1 MRPALAAAVA
11 RVELKRLFRSRTY
24 WIPLAILSSLLFAFI
39 PAMILQAAV
48 GAKPPSVEKTLSDA
62 VDALPIM
69 IRQSIQGDRPGTQL
83 AYGIAVFLLA
93 PIAVVVPMTISSAVG
108 ANTVVG
114 ERERGTGEF
123 LAHSPLSDME
133 IYMGKLAASLFPG
146 YAANVAGFAVY
157 SLIVN
162 VIVGPHVGGWFFP
175 TPGWWMLIFWV
186 VPPYIA
192 VALTV
197 IIRLSAG
204 ARTAA
209 AAQQSATLVTVPV
222 ILLSYFFTIGLL
234 YRPTVLGVAAGAFG
248 WAVAALGA
256 RSGARAVRRD
266 RLIEFGSSR

>member
-11 RVELKRLFRSRTY
+11 RVELQRLFRSRTY
-24 WIPLAILSSLLFAFI
+24 WIPLAILSGLLFVLI
-39 PAMILQAAV
+39 PGMILQAAV
-48 GAKPPSVEKTLSDA
+48 RSKPPKVEQTLSDA
-62 VDALPIM
+62 VEALPVM
-69 IRQSIQGDRPGTQL
+69 VRQSIQGDRPGTQL

-93 PIAVVVPMTISSAVG
+93 PIAVVVPMAVSSAVG
-108 ANTVVG
+108 ANAVVG

-133 IYMGKLAASLFPG
+133 IYLGKLAASLFPG
-146 YAANVAGFAVY
+146 LVANVAGFAVY
-157 SLIVN
+157 SMIVN
-162 VIVGPHVGGWFFP
+162 LIVGPHVGGWFFP
-175 TPGWWMLIFWV
+175 TAGWWMLIFWV

-209 AAQQSATLVTVPV
+209 AAQQSATLVTVPF
-222 ILLSYFFTIGLL
+222 ILLSYFFTMGLL
-234 YRPTVLGVAAGAFG
+234 YRPTLLGIAVGALG
-248 WAVAALGA
+248 WAAAILGA

-266 RLIEFGSSR
+266 RLIEYGSSR